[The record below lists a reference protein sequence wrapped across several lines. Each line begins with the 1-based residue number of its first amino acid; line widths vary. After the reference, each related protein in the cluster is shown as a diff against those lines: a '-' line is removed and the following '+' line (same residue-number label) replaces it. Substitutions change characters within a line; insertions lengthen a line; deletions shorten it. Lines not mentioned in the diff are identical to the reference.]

1 MALVTQYRLNGNGY
15 CSVGS
20 EHLTVGSS
28 VTFTT
33 PGKVTEK
40 CMNFP
45 NSGNNYAYIRSNP
58 IYDNY
63 NHFSYSVWFKMTAHN
78 SNQTFVYSRPGVG
91 SGFALFYLTSYF
103 RVNFKSSSDW
113 SYTKELTDNV
123 WYHLVLT
130 YNGSTAK
137 LYLNG
142 VLESSKAITGFGKSY
157 LVSNFLGIGASAS
170 GTQTPSSNMFNG
182 KMNDIRFYDHV
193 LSIKEIKE
201 LYKSCIV
208 HYNFNVDDGTT
219 VYDSSGHGNDA
230 VIENESLEEAYLQ
243 NSGTTQYIDTEWYP
257 DFSKNF
263 EVEIECTLTD
273 SAKRYCPIS
282 SYSCTNNVSFEINAS
297 NKARYWVNSDIIISD
312 NSLSTTAKNT
322 LVFGYNNGV
331 CTLITNGTK
340 KTVSRTFSGTSV
352 KTALLF
358 VDQSKRYSTF
368 NTPIKIHRCRIKEN
382 GVIIKDFTPA
392 IDQND
397 VYCMY
402 EKVVGKYHY
411 NGGTG
416 VFTSN
421 ALNSTN
427 YRFNPSIGKMYYHFN
442 GTNLVYS
449 KNVVPL
455 LPTMTYNIWIRP
467 TTMKGQFF
475 LDHRSSSATNGVQ
488 PMYAYANGTIQ
499 TYSNTS
505 PSGGTGSGV
514 YFAKDT
520 WSMITIV
527 LTGGNCLRY
536 KDGVLVEQL
545 TCGVTETA
553 NPIAVGCRCTKAT
566 GTRLEGD
573 VADLKVY
580 TTALSA
586 NDILE
591 LYHNKAT
598 IADNGSFL
606 CNTIIES
613 DANSLKETSVMEVVD
628 LNEEGNDNS
637 NFSIGKTSGI
647 TSSELI
653 ET

>member
-1 MALVTQYRLNGNGY
+1 MALIAQYRLNGNGY

-20 EHLTVGSS
+20 EHLTVGSA
-28 VTFTT
+28 VTLTT

-40 CMNFP
+40 CLNFH
-45 NSGNNYAYIRSNP
+45 NSSNSYAYIRSNP
-58 IYDNY
+58 IYNCY
-63 NHFSYSVWFKMTAHN
+63 NHFSYSVWFKMTAHR
-78 SNQTFVYSRPGVG
+78 SNQTFVYSRPGIG
-91 SGFALFYLTSYF
+91 YGFSLFYLTSYF
-103 RVNFKSSSDW
+103 RIDFKSSSDW

-130 YNGSTAK
+130 FDGSNAK
-137 LYLNG
+137 FYLNG
-142 VLESSKAITGFGKSY
+142 ILESSKTITGFNQSY
-157 LVSNFLGIGASAS
+157 LISNFLGIGASAS
-170 GTQTPSSNMFNG
+170 GTQIPNANMFNG
-182 KMNDIRFYDHV
+182 NMNDIRFYDHV

-243 NSGTTQYIDTEWYP
+243 NSGTQHIDTEWHP

-263 EVEIECTLTD
+263 EVEIECTLT
-273 SAKRYCPIS
+273 SSGKMYCPMS
-282 SYSCTNNVSFEINAS
+282 SYSCVGNISFEINTS
-297 NKARYWVNSDIIISD
+297 NKARYWMNGDIIISD
-312 NSLSTTAKNT
+312 NALSTTAKNT

-331 CTLITNGTK
+331 CILITNGTK
-340 KTVSRTFSGTSV
+340 KTVNKTFSGVSE

-358 VDQSKRYSTF
+358 VDQMKRYSTF
-368 NTPIKIHRCRIKEN
+368 NTPLKIHRCRIKEN
-382 GVIIKDFTPA
+382 GMIVKDFVPV
-392 IDQND
+392 IDQNN
-397 VYCMY
+397 VCCMY
-402 EKVVGKYHY
+402 EKVSGKYHY
-411 NGGTG
+411 NGATG

-427 YRFNPSIGKMYYHFN
+427 YKLNPSIGKMYYHFN

-455 LPTMTYNIWIRP
+455 LSTMTYNIWVRP
-467 TTMKGQFF
+467 TKAKGQFF

-488 PMYAYANGTIQ
+488 PMYANADGTIQ

-514 YFAKDT
+514 YSEKDK
-520 WSMITIV
+520 WSMITMV
-527 LTGGNCLRY
+527 FTGGNCLRY
-536 KDGVLVEQL
+536 KNGVFVEQF
-545 TCGVTETA
+545 TCGITETA

-573 VADLKVY
+573 IADLKVY
-580 TTALSA
+580 TTALSTD
-586 NDILE
+586 DILE
-591 LYHNKAT
+591 LYRNKAT
-598 IADNGSFL
+598 VADNGSFL

-613 DANSLKETSVMEVVD
+613 DTNSLKETSVMEVVEV
-628 LNEEGNDNS
+628 NEEGNDNS